1 MKRRAGVVLVC
12 VLVLVA
18 VLVVPALAKGP
29 ANAGGKDA
37 DYLWIEMASLYIGP
51 DYGAGSTSTTTQDGI
66 VIDVI
71 TSSVMM
77 VKMKYFDDVVFT
89 DQDWCLFK
97 FWLSEPVD
105 ITFPGDVPYVYAA
118 TEFIFIKMYYTGI
131 GTGHYF
137 TLQAYK

>member
-1 MKRRAGVVLVC
+1 MKKRGAVVLVC
-12 VLVLVA
+12 MLALAA

-37 DYLWIEMASLYIGP
+37 DVLWNGMAGLYIGP
-51 DYGAGSTSTTTQDGI
+51 DYGAGTTPTITQDGI

-77 VKMKYFDDVVFT
+77 VKMKYFNDYVFT
-89 DQDWCLFK
+89 DQDWNLFK
-97 FWLSEPVD
+97 FWLAAPVN
-105 ITFPGDVPYVYAA
+105 ITFPDGVVYIA

-131 GTGHYF
+131 GNGCYYA
-137 TLQAYK
+137 LPAYK